1 MVLFDS
7 ERIIQTGRNNLSL
20 SYENFKL
27 EIINNLNKN
36 KQVIC
41 IIVGVDKFINDLEDG
56 ENDFYETLKTTEELG
71 NYNFILVDNFSKLKN
86 REYDEWYKNYIIG
99 DSGIWVGNGINDQYL
114 INLNVNGMDLVNN
127 CGSSFGY
134 AIVRETPE
142 LIKLLGMKDEGEN
155 NG

>member
-1 MVLFDS
+1 MELF
-7 ERIIQTGRNNLSL
+7 
-20 SYENFKL
+20 
-27 EIINNLNKN
+27 NKY
-36 KQVIC
+36 VD
-41 IIVGVDKFINDLEDG
+41 DKFINDLEDG

-142 LIKLLGMKDEGEN
+142 LIKLLVMKDEGEN